1 MKETLLQVL
10 MGTIGTMG
18 FAILF
23 NIRGK
28 KFWLAG
34 LGGCLSWGLF
44 LLLFPIMESEV
55 TRYYVCA
62 VFAAAYSEILARL
75 LKTPATTFMM
85 ISLLPHI
92 PGGALYRTMR
102 YALNR
107 SWRLSW
113 ESALHTLKLA
123 LALAL
128 GIVTVL
134 TVLSVLSRVMLP
146 KKKEQVH

>member
-1 MKETLLQVL
+1 MKDALIQIL
-10 MGTIGTMG
+10 MGTIGTLG

-34 LGGCLSWGLF
+34 LGGCLSWSLF
-44 LLLFPIMESEV
+44 LLLFPVLESEV
-55 TRYYVCA
+55 YRYFFCA
-62 VFAAAYSEILARL
+62 VFAAAYSEILARA

-102 YALNR
+102 HALNR
-107 SWRLSW
+107 SWQLCW
-113 ESALHTLKLA
+113 ESTLYTLKLA

-128 GIVTVL
+128 GIVAVL
-134 TVLSVLSRVMLP
+134 TVLSVVNKIVPP
-146 KKKEQVH
+146 KKRSN

>member
-1 MKETLLQVL
+1 MKESIIQVL
-10 MGTIGTMG
+10 MGTVGTLG
-18 FAILF
+18 FGILY

-28 KFWLAG
+28 KLWLAG
-34 LGGCLSWGLF
+34 LGGCLGWGLF
-44 LLLFPIMESEV
+44 LLLFPVLESEV
-55 TRYYVCA
+55 YRYYFCA
-62 VFAAAYSEILARL
+62 LFVAAYSEVLARV

-85 ISLLPHI
+85 VSLLPHI

-107 SWRLSW
+107 SWPLCW
-113 ESALHTLKLA
+113 ESALYTLKLA

-134 TVLSVLSRVMLP
+134 TVLSVVSKIVPP
-146 KKKEQVH
+146 KKRSN